1 MDYESPLMEYFVDLT
16 EQYLGDLIEEVVEQ
30 YYEDKIDIA
39 TEYEVIL
46 EYIIEK
52 FIKESL
58 HGDSNPEKFEKLL
71 RRLSRNK
78 GISKLVLS
86 YLISRYLDENMG
98 LIEEETNL

>member
-1 MDYESPLMEYFVDLT
+1 MDYESPLIEYFVDLT

-39 TEYEVIL
+39 TEYEAIL

-52 FIKESL
+52 FVKESL
-58 HGDSNPEKFEKLL
+58 RGEYDPEKFEKLL

-78 GISKLVLS
+78 GIGKLVVS
-86 YLISRYLDENMG
+86 YLVSRYIEENMNFKNEDE
-98 LIEEETNL
+98 L